1 VESPAAGRS
10 RAIPEDITHMELVKE
25 DDGFHGV
32 SFNDVR
38 KDYFAC
44 GAPTVDHT
52 VMGDGAVEDGLRK
65 RDFCSFAPTA
75 SMSRAMAY

>member
-1 VESPAAGRS
+1 
-10 RAIPEDITHMELVKE
+10 MELVKE

-32 SFNDVR
+32 TFNDVR

-44 GAPTVDHT
+44 GAPTVDHM

>member
-1 VESPAAGRS
+1 VENPAAGRS

-38 KDYFAC
+38 KDYFA
-44 GAPTVDHT
+44 
-52 VMGDGAVEDGLRK
+52 
-65 RDFCSFAPTA
+65 
-75 SMSRAMAY
+75 